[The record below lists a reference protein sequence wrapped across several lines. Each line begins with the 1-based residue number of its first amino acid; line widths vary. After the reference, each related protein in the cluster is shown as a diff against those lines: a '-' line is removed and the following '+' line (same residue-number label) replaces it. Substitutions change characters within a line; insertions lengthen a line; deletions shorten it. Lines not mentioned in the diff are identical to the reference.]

1 MINNKISTVQKIANL
16 CHTKK
21 DFTFELNKN
30 EAQYIVSIKNLY
42 KGKNPS
48 LEFNL
53 NLKIQETINK
63 TNIVSKYYD
72 SIGGWMDDKDNFCVD
87 ANVHFYNLSLAIDTA
102 KVFKQKAIFDK
113 VNNKVILIDYKN

>member
-1 MINNKISTVQKIANL
+1 MENNEINTVQKIVNL
-16 CHTKK
+16 CNTKN

-30 EAQYIVSIKNLY
+30 DAQYIVSVKNIY

-48 LEFNL
+48 LQFDL

-63 TNIVSKYYD
+63 INIVSKYYD
-72 SIGGWMDDKDNFCVD
+72 SIGGWMDANNNFCVD
-87 ANVHFYNLSLAIDTA
+87 VNTHFYNLSLAIDTA

-113 VNNKVILIDYKN
+113 KNNKVILINYNK